1 MSPLITLLLLS
12 GYFAILMGIAYLTGR
27 GGSTATFYVGK
38 RTAPWPAI
46 AFGMVGV
53 SLSGVSFISV
63 PGLVLR
69 GQFHYMQMVLG
80 YIVGYYAIAYILLP
94 IYYRLRIP
102 SIYSYLHGRFGSW
115 SHKTG
120 ALLFFISRL
129 TVAALRLMLV
139 AHVLQTFIFSAWGIP
154 FWVTVA
160 VTIGLIWLY
169 THRGGMQ
176 TVIWTDVFQTS
187 VMLISLIITIILISQ
202 QLHSPSLE
210 ILRRVA
216 DSGYASWFEFSDWKS
231 PYHFVKQFL
240 AGVFIPIAM
249 TGLDQDMM
257 QKNLGCRTLRDGQ
270 RNMVAYGYA
279 FTPINLLLLGL
290 GVLLILYSQQV
301 ALPLPAKPDDLYTG
315 VVTAGLLPP
324 MVGLL
329 FTLGII
335 AAAYSSADSALTA
348 LTTSFTLDILGTRN
362 AAHPEDADQ
371 NNQPAHAA
379 VPRSKRFPASALSR
393 VRGKLQPTRIVHLA
407 LSVALLGAILL
418 FSLLGEGSVISTLFT
433 AVGYTYGPLL
443 GLYTLGIFTRK
454 KPREQLV
461 PIICLLA
468 PILCYTGQWYIALR
482 TGYHMGYE
490 LLLVNGALTFAGLWL
505 SAIGRKYAQ

>member
-102 SIYSYLHGRFGSW
+102 SIYSYLKERFGSW

-257 QKNLGCRTLRDGQ
+257 QKNLGCRTLRDAQ

-324 MVGLL
+324 TVGLL

-348 LTTSFTLDILGTRN
+348 LTTSFTLDILGIKEPALRGTT
-362 AAHPEDADQ
+362 DQ
-371 NNQPAHAA
+371 NTQP
-379 VPRSKRFPASALSR
+379 SNASALSR
-393 VRGKLQPTRIVHLA
+393 VRGKRQPTRIVHLA
-407 LSVALLGAILL
+407 LSVALLGTILL

-490 LLLVNGALTFAGLWL
+490 LLLVNGALTFGGLWL

>member
-102 SIYSYLHGRFGSW
+102 SIYSYLKERFGSW

-257 QKNLGCRTLRDGQ
+257 QKNLGCRTLRDAQ

-348 LTTSFTLDILGTRN
+348 LTTSFTLDILGIKEPALRGTT
-362 AAHPEDADQ
+362 DQ
-371 NNQPAHAA
+371 NTQP
-379 VPRSKRFPASALSR
+379 SNASALSR

-407 LSVALLGAILL
+407 LSVALLGTILL

-454 KPREQLV
+454 RPREQLV

>member
-102 SIYSYLHGRFGSW
+102 SIYSYLKERFGSW

-187 VMLISLIITIILISQ
+187 VMLTSLIITIILISQ

-257 QKNLGCRTLRDGQ
+257 QKNLGCRTLRDAQ

-315 VVTAGLLPP
+315 VVTAGLLPRWW
-324 MVGLL
+324 GC
-329 FTLGII
+329 
-335 AAAYSSADSALTA
+335 YSRL
-348 LTTSFTLDILGTRN
+348 
-362 AAHPEDADQ
+362 
-371 NNQPAHAA
+371 
-379 VPRSKRFPASALSR
+379 AS
-393 VRGKLQPTRIVHLA
+393 
-407 LSVALLGAILL
+407 
-418 FSLLGEGSVISTLFT
+418 
-433 AVGYTYGPLL
+433 
-443 GLYTLGIFTRK
+443 
-454 KPREQLV
+454 
-461 PIICLLA
+461 
-468 PILCYTGQWYIALR
+468 
-482 TGYHMGYE
+482 
-490 LLLVNGALTFAGLWL
+490 
-505 SAIGRKYAQ
+505 

>member
-257 QKNLGCRTLRDGQ
+257 QKNLGCRTLRDAQ

-348 LTTSFTLDILGTRN
+348 LTTSFTLDILGIKESALRGTT
-362 AAHPEDADQ
+362 DQ
-371 NNQPAHAA
+371 NTQP
-379 VPRSKRFPASALSR
+379 SNASALSR
-393 VRGKLQPTRIVHLA
+393 ESGKLQPTRIVHLA

>member
-63 PGLVLR
+63 PGLVIS

-102 SIYSYLHGRFGSW
+102 SIYSYLKERFGSW

-257 QKNLGCRTLRDGQ
+257 QKNLGCRTLRDAQ

-324 MVGLL
+324 TVGLL

-348 LTTSFTLDILGTRN
+348 LTTSFTLDILGIKEPALRGTT
-362 AAHPEDADQ
+362 DQ
-371 NNQPAHAA
+371 NTQP
-379 VPRSKRFPASALSR
+379 SNASALSR
-393 VRGKLQPTRIVHLA
+393 VRGKRQPTRIVHLA
-407 LSVALLGAILL
+407 LSVALLGTILL

-490 LLLVNGALTFAGLWL
+490 LLLVNGALTFGGLWL

>member
-12 GYFAILMGIAYLTGR
+12 GYFAVLMGIAYLTGR
-27 GGSTATFYVGK
+27 GWSTATFYVGK

-63 PGLVLR
+63 PGLVLH

-102 SIYSYLHGRFGSW
+102 SIYSYLHERFGSW

-139 AHVLQTFIFSAWGIP
+139 ANVLQTFIFSAWGIP

-187 VMLISLIITIILISQ
+187 VMLISLIITIILLFQ
-202 QLHSPSLE
+202 QLHSPTLE

-240 AGVFIPIAM
+240 AGMFIPIAM

-257 QKNLGCRTLRDGQ
+257 QKNLGCRTLRDAQ

-315 VVTAGLLPP
+315 VVMAGFLPP
-324 MVGLL
+324 IVGLL

-362 AAHPEDADQ
+362 PAHLEATDQNGQRLRSVQQAIPRLCAFQSKGQAPANPHRTPSPVGSVARRHSTFLTTGRRVSNQHSIHRSRLHIRAVAWPLHPRDFYPKKAQRTARTNHLPASTHTLLHGAMVHSAAHRLP
-371 NNQPAHAA
+371 H
-379 VPRSKRFPASALSR
+379 
-393 VRGKLQPTRIVHLA
+393 
-407 LSVALLGAILL
+407 
-418 FSLLGEGSVISTLFT
+418 
-433 AVGYTYGPLL
+433 
-443 GLYTLGIFTRK
+443 GL
-454 KPREQLV
+454 
-461 PIICLLA
+461 
-468 PILCYTGQWYIALR
+468 
-482 TGYHMGYE
+482 
-490 LLLVNGALTFAGLWL
+490 
-505 SAIGRKYAQ
+505 

>member
-102 SIYSYLHGRFGSW
+102 SIYSYLKERFGSW

-257 QKNLGCRTLRDGQ
+257 QKNLGCRTLRDAQ

-348 LTTSFTLDILGTRN
+348 LTTSFTLDILGVKEPALRGTT
-362 AAHPEDADQ
+362 DQ
-371 NNQPAHAA
+371 NTQP
-379 VPRSKRFPASALSR
+379 SNASALSR

-407 LSVALLGAILL
+407 LSVALLGTILL

-454 KPREQLV
+454 RPREQLV

>member
-102 SIYSYLHGRFGSW
+102 SIYSYLKERFGSW

-257 QKNLGCRTLRDGQ
+257 QKNLGCRTLRDAQ

-324 MVGLL
+324 TVGLL

-348 LTTSFTLDILGTRN
+348 LTTSFTLDILGIKEPALRGTT
-362 AAHPEDADQ
+362 DQ
-371 NNQPAHAA
+371 NTQP
-379 VPRSKRFPASALSR
+379 SNASALSR

-407 LSVALLGAILL
+407 LSVALLGTILL

-454 KPREQLV
+454 RPREQLV